1 MSLGVL
7 RRSLCA
13 LGLTC
18 CLVLPAMAAGG
29 YSDVPEG
36 AWYASAVEEMAEQGV
51 LTGVTDTLFCPTA
64 PVTRATVVTT
74 LWRLEG
80 CPEPQS
86 SAGFSDVPGGQW
98 YTQAVDWAAQEDI
111 AAGDGKGAFQ
121 PNALVTREQL
131 AIFFYQYD
139 LYRGKETAQGVL
151 DQFSDASAI
160 HSWAKEGMEHAVG
173 AGLIQ
178 GTGSKLE
185 PLGTASRA
193 QLAVLL
199 QRLNTQVMG

>member
-1 MSLGVL
+1 MSLGAL
-7 RRSLCA
+7 RRPLCI
-13 LGLTC
+13 LGLAC
-18 CLVLPAMAAGG
+18 CLVLPALAAGS

-36 AWYASAVEEMAEQGV
+36 AWYASAVEEMADQGV

-74 LWRLEG
+74 LWRLAG
-80 CPEPQS
+80 CPEPQA
-86 SAGFSDVPGGQW
+86 SAGFSDVPAGQW

-111 AAGDGKGAFQ
+111 ASGNGKGAFQ
-121 PNALVTREQL
+121 PDALVTREQL
-131 AIFFYQYD
+131 AVFFYQYD
-139 LYRGKETAQGVL
+139 LYLGKETAQGVL
-151 DQFSDASAI
+151 EQFSDASSV
-160 HSWAKEGMEHAVG
+160 HSWAKQGMEHAVG

-178 GTGSKLE
+178 GSGSKLD

-199 QRLNTQVMG
+199 QRLTTQVMG